1 MVLKSQLL
9 KTKTKTKNFPQI
21 MALFIFNNINTSHFQ
36 LLLMGYLTMIDFQL
50 LNSKCLGIFE
60 LLICESLNCG
70 FLYFSEICPPNEGM
84 CASQLGI
91 FTNSVTRVL
100 N

>member
-9 KTKTKTKNFPQI
+9 KKRKKKKHNFPRI
-21 MALFIFNNINTSHFQ
+21 IALFIFNINTSHFQ
-36 LLLMGYLTMIDFQL
+36 LLLMGYLTVIDFQL

-60 LLICESLNCG
+60 LLIYESLNCG

-84 CASQLGI
+84 CAL
-91 FTNSVTRVL
+91 
-100 N
+100 